1 MFTIFLAEKTQIIPA
16 LCQLTGYRQKVIC
29 QVSGKAFRSCEV
41 QVWQEECRFWMFEA
55 AVAVA
60 GPRTLG
66 EKSKVAVVSMQERAS
81 IYLRGHVGECEM
93 WVTADTLAALFT
105 LQYCQNHVISVFIV
119 EPGDHMEASMQ
130 QGTTKHNE
138 GTSQCSTH
146 HEQDTTVVQDE
157 KDKCLFP
164 VDPSTFSFT
173 FSVLDEKSFPSVL
186 TNCMLPAA
194 VLISE
199 SMWCVA
205 GLCSSLRFVLNQTVE
220 HLPQHHASHLLG
232 FRGSCLQ
239 ACAEVSVWTKFCEV
253 EALKALREIVVHD
266 CLVKCQGKP
275 EKAENRVQKEESK
288 KKLCEGRSEK
298 TKYQGNEV
306 SGNARNKVEEI
317 LGSREEIAG
326 RLEEVNGA
334 LEETGSEVEEV
345 VVHKE
350 KGIGKVKVAAE
361 LIRYERHLERPPL
374 LHNALKVKH
383 RYIRATV
390 QDKAERE
397 RLLQLPLAQL
407 PDLEHTFAEGL
418 NMTLADV
425 LLFVSFH
432 ILLTKLQS
440 HVPLDGVIPL
450 VLKWHKVILASEYI
464 REALPVL
471 SNVLAQFCPKISTD
485 GDLEIIVPRVPN
497 ESIYKSDPER
507 YKPRWRSFT
516 HQVDIDAVLDIL
528 AGADVEFIY
537 SDHPVE
543 NISLPWSSFPNPVN
557 PREGHLPPIRLER
570 KCQQLENMVSAVEWV
585 AQDGD
590 IIVDFCA
597 GGGHV
602 GIVLAYRLPQCK
614 VLLVENKEASLLRAK
629 ERVEA
634 LELKNVVF
642 VQCNLDYFQGSF
654 QVGVS
659 LHACGVATD
668 LVMLK
673 CFEQQAAFVCS
684 PCCYGGVQA
693 NHILAYPRS
702 QIYKDLSLTQG
713 QYLTLGHGADQ
724 THGHDN
730 PKTSQGQQCMRLVD
744 SDRLAAAQELG
755 YSVSL
760 TLMQPPQCTPK
771 NHLLIGV
778 LPRK

>member
-29 QVSGKAFRSCEV
+29 QVTGKAFRSCEV
-41 QVWQEECRFWMFEA
+41 Q
-55 AVAVA
+55 
-60 GPRTLG
+60 PRTLG
-66 EKSKVAVVSMQERAS
+66 EKSKVAVVNMQERAS

-105 LQYCQNHVISVFIV
+105 LQYCQNPVISVFIV
-119 EPGDHMEASMQ
+119 EPGDHMEATMQ
-130 QGTTKHNE
+130 QGATKHKE
-138 GTSQCSTH
+138 GTSQCFTH

-199 SMWCVA
+199 SVWCVA

-220 HLPQHHASHLLG
+220 HFPRHHASHLLG

-253 EALKALREIVVHD
+253 EALKALRELVFHD
-266 CLVKCQGKP
+266 CLVKCQGKL
-275 EKAENRVQKEESK
+275 EKAENRVQKEES
-288 KKLCEGRSEK
+288 
-298 TKYQGNEV
+298 
-306 SGNARNKVEEI
+306 NARNKVEEVM
-317 LGSREEIAG
+317 GSREEIAG
-326 RLEEVNGA
+326 RLEEVNGT
-334 LEETGSEVEEV
+334 LEETGSEMEEV

-383 RYIRATV
+383 QYIRATV

-440 HVPLDGVIPL
+440 YVPLDGVIPL

-485 GDLEIIVPRVPN
+485 GDLGIIVPRVPN

-528 AGADVEFIY
+528 TGADVELIY

-543 NISLPWSSFPNPVN
+543 NISLPWSSFPDPVN
-557 PREGHLPPIRLER
+557 PKEGHLPPTRLER
-570 KCQQLENMVSAVEWV
+570 KCQQLENMIAAVEWV
-585 AQDGD
+585 AQEGD

-602 GIVLAYRLPQCK
+602 GIVLAYRLPKCK
-614 VLLVENKEASLLRAK
+614 VLLVENKEASLLKAK

-634 LELKNVVF
+634 LKLNNVVF

-702 QIYKDLSLTQG
+702 QIYKDLSLTQN

-724 THGHDN
+724 THGQDN

-760 TLMQPPQCTPK
+760 TLMQPPHCTPK
-771 NHLLIGV
+771 NHILIGV